1 MTRRKYGV
9 LIVSH
14 PLSPL
19 YLPVVT
25 IGISLLDSNATFE
38 EGDVATIVV
47 ALSGPTASPIEFEVA
62 GGSFSATGGFGMT
75 TAPEQRLYS
84 VPLPDEEGIALDPP
98 QVMSLTLTVT
108 EPIGNP
114 GLVIDPDTLNIPIQ
128 DNDCEYV
135 FDG

>member
-1 MTRRKYGV
+1 M
-9 LIVSH
+9 
-14 PLSPL
+14 
-19 YLPVVT
+19 
-25 IGISLLDSNATFE
+25 DSNATFE
-38 EGDVATIVV
+38 EGEAATIVV
-47 ALSGPTASPIEFEVA
+47 ALSGPTASPIQFEVA
-62 GGSFSATGGFGMT
+62 GGSFSAAGGFGMT
-75 TAPEQRLYS
+75 TTPENILYS
-84 VPLPDEEGIALDPP
+84 VPLPDEEHIALDPP